1 MKSFIILD
9 GKVINVN
16 MIKHY
21 KISNKYPK
29 IKRSIEYIRVK
40 TEVVSV
46 DRETDGTEFRG
57 QKTDLCLF

>member
-1 MKSFIILD
+1 MIQYTIYKNFITFQYL
-9 GKVINVN
+9 
-16 MIKHY
+16 
-21 KISNKYPK
+21 K

-57 QKTDLCLF
+57 QKTDLCFL